1 MPWWQQG
8 GNMLGVGRQGF
19 LEMLLLRQIIVSAQ
33 GGMLLL

>member
-1 MPWWQQG
+1 
-8 GNMLGVGRQGF
+8 MLRVGRQGF